1 MATYIADQ
9 ETCELIDRYAK
20 QVGKNKTAAL
30 RDLLRQQVEKIE
42 WAAGAQERYG
52 KVMERLRPKLEK
64 GPVAPLPN
72 KVFDDMF
79 AYLDEERERLARTR
93 PVMRKRSKKPA

>member
-9 ETCELIDRYAK
+9 KTCELIDRYAR

-30 RDLLRQQVEKIE
+30 RDLLQRELGASD
-42 WAAGAQERYG
+42 WAAGAQERYE
-52 KVMERLRPKLEK
+52 KVMKWLGPKLEK
-64 GPVAPLPN
+64 GPAEPLPK
-72 KVFDDMF
+72 KVFDDMY

-93 PVMRKRSKKPA
+93 RRAKKSA